1 MKYLT
6 DIVSSVNQA
15 MLSRW
20 LHVYST
26 KQYLAPVQRIKLFQF
41 LLGKTDFNKP
51 SPASFSMLKK
61 RVREDMYDF
70 ILTESPAHLYKTKPG
85 QIELKVKKAVI
96 VIEFLASKMA
106 LLECERS
113 IKEHLKLAEEHELY
127 EQVVQ
132 LLHLHRGI
140 HVYKEHDYLLEEG
153 SRKIRC
159 FQEKRDLLYLAK
171 EEFYKAT
178 REGMFKDISS
188 LKTYHVHLQNLQ
200 SYHHNS
206 SSNRIGLMY
215 YILLSRHHDNQKEYE
230 QALEAAMQVKALV
243 HQSKGLQTNANFSR
257 SFSDISRFQ
266 LLLGDL
272 ESSLSS
278 AKQALNYANP
288 NYQSGLMSAE
298 QMFRLSI
305 YRHDVSA
312 AEKYLNLGLNH
323 KAVRKNL
330 AHSAKWSYYEVCCLF
345 SKGRFLA
352 AQNVLK
358 LYVDKHGVSFDKE
371 GWAFGVRLM
380 HVMILIELR
389 LFDKSALEIR
399 NLHHQLKDVDDLSSR
414 SLSIVHILDCL
425 CKQHFE
431 FKKSENLSQCFV
443 RLQNEK
449 WNPLSFELIN
459 FSEWLESKLISN

>member
-6 DIVSSVNQA
+6 DIVSSVNQT
-15 MLSRW
+15 MLKRW

-41 LLGKTDFNKP
+41 LLGKTDFDKP

-132 LLHLHRGI
+132 LLQLHRGI

-178 REGMFKDISS
+178 REGMFKDTSS
-188 LKTYHVHLQNLQ
+188 LKTYHVHLQKLKEC
-200 SYHHNS
+200 HLRS
-206 SSNRIGLMY
+206 SSSRVGLMY
-215 YILLSRHHDNQKEYE
+215 YVLLSRYHDQQKEYE
-230 QALEAAMQVKALV
+230 QALQASLQVKELV
-243 HQSKGLQTNANFSR
+243 HRSKGLQTNANYSR
-257 SFSDISRFQ
+257 AYADLSRFY
-266 LLLGDL
+266 LLVEDM
-272 ESSLSS
+272 EASVSS
-278 AKQALNYANP
+278 AELAFQYANIKF
-288 NYQSGLMSAE
+288 QSGLMSIE
-298 QMFRLSI
+298 QMFRLSL
-305 YRHDVSA
+305 YTGELVAS
-312 AEKYLNLGLNH
+312 EKYLNMGVNH
-323 KAVRKNL
+323 RKVQGDVS
-330 AHSAKWSYYEVCCLF
+330 HRAKWSFYEVCFLF
-345 SKGRFLA
+345 ANKKYRA
-352 AQNVLK
+352 ALK
-358 LYVDKHGVSFDKE
+358 VMELYLEKHGVSFDKE

-399 NLHHQLKDVDDLSSR
+399 NLHHQLKDVDNLSSR
-414 SLSIVHILDCL
+414 SLSIVRILDCL
-425 CKQHFE
+425 CKNHFE
-431 FKKSENLSQCFV
+431 FKKSESLSQCFV
-443 RLQNEK
+443 KLQNEK

-459 FSEWLESKLISN
+459 FTAWLESKLK